1 MNSKIMQ
8 SARVGFVLLLAAL
21 FLLPS
26 AALACGYG
34 NSGGADY
41 YTPQRQNPYAPNPS
55 RQVVTAISAD
65 QAKDLVSRQI
75 TKLNP
80 NLSVGKVNDA
90 GSYYEVEIVNNKN
103 EIVQVLGVDKAT
115 ALLSLLN

>member
-1 MNSKIMQ
+1 MKIKIMQ
-8 SARVGFVLLLAAL
+8 SARLGLFLFVAAL

-41 YTPQRQNPYAPNPS
+41 YTPQRQNPYAS
-55 RQVVTAISAD
+55 GQVATAISAD
-65 QAKDLVSRQI
+65 QARDLVSKQV

-80 NLSVGKVNDA
+80 DLSVGNVNDA
-90 GSYYEVEIVNNKN
+90 GSYYEVEVVNKKH
-103 EIVQVLGVDKAT
+103 EIVQVLGVDKTT

>member
-1 MNSKIMQ
+1 MTMNSKIMQ
-8 SARVGFVLLLAAL
+8 SARMGLFLLLAAI

-41 YTPQRQNPYAPNPS
+41 YTPQRQNPYATSQPA
-55 RQVVTAISAD
+55 TAISAD
-65 QAKDLVSRQI
+65 QAKDLVTRQI

-80 NLSVGKVNDA
+80 NLSVSKVNDA

-103 EIVQVLGVDKAT
+103 EIVQVLGVDKTT